1 MARPTAGPP
10 TGPHAAAA
18 GGEPPQ
24 LTLLNLFP
32 TPLVIATMP
41 NAGPLNTE
49 LKSIILAREAGS
61 ESVQRSNHGGWQSTW
76 DLHQWGGAPMQ
87 KVLAFGRAIAEQVTV
102 DRSGQRHELSWRI
115 NSWAN
120 INRQGHGNQFHT
132 HPGAL
137 WSATYYVDDGG
148 VGADASLGG
157 EFEIQDP
164 RGVAPVMYAP
174 FLTFPGPDGA
184 ALGESQRLTPQPGMF
199 VVFPSWLSH
208 GVRPYRG
215 TRERISIAI
224 NFSLG

>member
-1 MARPTAGPP
+1 MADDRSSGGPQ
-10 TGPHAAAA
+10 GAA
-18 GGEPPQ
+18 GVDAPQ

-32 TPLVIATMP
+32 TPLGIATLP
-41 NAGPLNTE
+41 DAEALNAE
-49 LKSIILAREAGS
+49 LKRVILAREAVS
-61 ESVQRSNHGGWQSTW
+61 ESVQRSNQGGWQSSW

-87 KVLAFGRAIAEQVTV
+87 KVLAYARGIAEQITV
-102 DRSGQRHELSWRI
+102 DRTGQRHTFAWRI

-120 INRQGHGNQFHT
+120 VNRHGHGNQFHT

-148 VGADASLGG
+148 VGTDPSLGG
-157 EFEIQDP
+157 EFEVQDP

-174 FLTFPGPDGA
+174 YLTFPGPDGE
-184 ALGESQRLTPQPGMF
+184 ALGEAQRLTPRAGAF
-199 VVFPSWLSH
+199 VIFPSWLSH

-224 NFSLG
+224 NFSLAGA

>member
-1 MARPTAGPP
+1 MGDPRSSGGPQ
-10 TGPHAAAA
+10 GAA
-18 GGEPPQ
+18 GGDAPQ
-24 LTLLNLFP
+24 LTLLNLFA

-41 NAGPLNTE
+41 GADALNAE
-49 LKSIILAREAGS
+49 LKRIILDREAAT
-61 ESVQRSNHGGWQSTW
+61 ESVQRSNHGGWQSSW
-76 DLHQWGGAPMQ
+76 DLHEWGGAPMQ
-87 KVLAFGRAIAEQVTV
+87 KVLRFVQTIVDQVTV
-102 DRSGQRHELSWRI
+102 DRAGKWPQIAWRI

-120 INRQGHGNQFHT
+120 VNRHGHGNQFHT

-148 VGADASLGG
+148 VSADSSLGG

-174 FLTFPGPDGA
+174 YLTFPGPDGA
-184 ALGESQRLTPQPGMF
+184 ALGEAQRLTPRTGVC

-215 TRERISIAI
+215 TRERISIAV
-224 NFSLG
+224 NFSLAAG

>member
-1 MARPTAGPP
+1 MADRASS
-10 TGPHAAAA
+10 
-18 GGEPPQ
+18 GGADVERPQ

-32 TPLVIATMP
+32 TPLVVATLP
-41 NAGPLNTE
+41 DAEAVNTE
-49 LKSIILAREAGS
+49 LKRIILAREAAS
-61 ESVQRSNHGGWQSTW
+61 ASVQRSNHGGWQSSW

-87 KVLAFGRAIAEQVTV
+87 KVLAFAQAIANEVTV
-102 DRSGQRHELSWRI
+102 DRAGKRHELAWRI

-120 INRQGHGNQFHT
+120 VNRQGHGNQFHT

-148 VGADASLGG
+148 VSADPSLGG

-164 RGVAPVMYAP
+164 RGVATVMYAP
-174 FLTFPGPDGA
+174 YLTFPGPDGA
-184 ALGESQRLTPQPGMF
+184 ALGEAQRLTPRAGMC
-199 VVFPSWLSH
+199 VIFPSWLSH

-224 NFSLG
+224 NFSLAGV

>member
-1 MARPTAGPP
+1 MADRRSSGGPQGTAGVD
-10 TGPHAAAA
+10 A
-18 GGEPPQ
+18 PQ
-24 LTLLNLFP
+24 LTLLNLFA

-41 NAGPLNTE
+41 GAETLNAE
-49 LKSIILAREAGS
+49 LKRIILAREAAN
-61 ESVQRSNHGGWQSTW
+61 ESVQRSNHGGWQSSW
-76 DLHQWGGAPMQ
+76 DLPEWGGAPMQ
-87 KVLAFGRAIAEQVTV
+87 KVLRFVQTIVDQVTV
-102 DRSGQRHELSWRI
+102 DRAGKRHEIAWRI

-120 INRQGHGNQFHT
+120 VNRHGHGNQFHT

-148 VGADASLGG
+148 VSADTSLGG

-174 FLTFPGPDGA
+174 YLTFPGPDGA
-184 ALGESQRLTPQPGMF
+184 ALGEAQRLTPRTGVC

-215 TRERISIAI
+215 TRERISIAV
-224 NFSLG
+224 NFSLGGG

>member
-1 MARPTAGPP
+1 MADRTP
-10 TGPHAAAA
+10 TGGAASVDR
-18 GGEPPQ
+18 PQ
-24 LTLLNLFP
+24 LTLVKLFP

-41 NAGPLNTE
+41 DAEALNAE
-49 LKSIILAREAGS
+49 LKAIILAREAAS
-61 ESVQRSNHGGWQSTW
+61 ESVHRSNQGGWQSSW

-87 KVLAFGRAIAEQVTV
+87 RVLAFGRAIAEEITV
-102 DRSGQRHELSWRI
+102 DRTGKRHELVWRV

-120 INRQGHGNQFHT
+120 VNRQGHGNQFHT
-132 HPGAL
+132 HPGAF

-148 VGADASLGG
+148 IGADPSLGG

-174 FLTFPGPDGA
+174 GLTFPGPDGA
-184 ALGESQRLTPQPGMF
+184 ALGEAQRLTPRAGMF

-224 NFSLG
+224 NFSLGG